1 MTLASD
7 ALIALGEWHPPGSSH
22 SVVARLLAGNG
33 NLVATAGD
41 VVLAN
46 ADTGLVEI
54 SPRVGS
60 IPRRLTFPDGSVFET
75 GDNDGVDAWLRLRK
89 GARAGLIHGLE
100 AFRPRLIAFTLA
112 VVLLTVAILRYA
124 VPVLVEVAVWVT
136 PPFVPEMIGA
146 SALSSLDGTLLHPSK
161 LPDDRKAML
170 SAEFQKLAAVS
181 QGGAGAY
188 RLEFRDG
195 GPIGPNAFAL
205 PNGSLIVTDD
215 LIKLAGSDD
224 VMVLGVLGHEIGHVE
239 YKHTLHQIYRMAG
252 VTALI
257 LLVAGDVGSGVQ
269 DILTQGSAIL
279 SLSYSRAAE
288 AEADRRSVELMRA
301 AGYDPS
307 ALARFF
313 TRLEATTG
321 DHGDTSMLST
331 HPGTPERQRA
341 VIDYANELASRSGK

>member
-1 MTLASD
+1 MASD
-7 ALIALGEWHPPGSSH
+7 APIALGEWHPPGSSH
-22 SVVARLLAGNG
+22 SVVAGLKADDDGLA
-33 NLVATAGD
+33 VTAGD
-41 VVLAN
+41 VVLSSGETN
-46 ADTGLVEI
+46 RVEI

-75 GDNDGVDAWLRLRK
+75 GDNDGIDAWLRRHK

-100 AFRPRLIAFTLA
+100 AFRPRLIVFTLA
-112 VVLLTVAILRYA
+112 VVLLTVAIFRYA

-136 PPFVPEMIGA
+136 PPMVPEMIG
-146 SALSSLDGTLLHPSK
+146 SGALSSLDSTLLEPSK
-161 LPDDRKAML
+161 LPDDRKATI
-170 SAEFQKLAAVS
+170 SQEFQKLAAVS

-215 LIKLAGSDD
+215 LIKLAEGDN

-239 YKHTLHQIYRMAG
+239 HQHTLRQIYRMAG

-257 LLVAGDVGSGVQ
+257 LLVAGDVGSSVQ

-301 AGYDPS
+301 AGYDPT

-321 DHGDTSMLST
+321 NDSDTSMLST

-341 VIDYANELASRSGK
+341 VIDYANQLANRAGK

>member
-1 MTLASD
+1 MASD
-7 ALIALGEWHPPGSSH
+7 EPIALGEWHPPGSSH
-22 SVVARLLAGNG
+22 SVVARLRADGDGLT
-33 NLVATAGD
+33 VTAGD
-41 VVLAN
+41 VVLAD
-46 ADTGLVEI
+46 AFTDRVEV

-75 GDNDGVDAWLRLRK
+75 GDNDGVDAWLRQHK
-89 GARAGLIHGLE
+89 GARAGLVHGLE

-112 VVLLTVAILRYA
+112 VVLLTVAIFRYA
-124 VPVLVEVAVWVT
+124 VPVMVEVAVWVT
-136 PPFVPEMIGA
+136 PPFVPEMIG
-146 SALSSLDGTLLHPSK
+146 SGALSSLDGTLLAPSK
-161 LPDDRKAML
+161 LGDDEKAKL

-181 QGGAGAY
+181 EGGAGAY
-188 RLEFRDG
+188 KLEFRDG

-215 LIKLAGSDD
+215 LIKLAGGDD

-239 YKHTLHQIYRMAG
+239 HKHTLRQIYRMAG

-279 SLSYSRAAE
+279 ALSYSRDAE

-301 AGYDPS
+301 AGYDPT

-313 TRLEATTG
+313 ARLEATTG
-321 DHGDTSMLST
+321 DHSETSMLAT

-341 VIDYANELASRSGK
+341 VIDYANELAKRTGK

>member
-1 MTLASD
+1 MASD
-7 ALIALGEWHPPGSSH
+7 EPIALGEWHPPGSSH
-22 SVVARLLAGNG
+22 SVAARLQAGRDGLAVTTGDTVLAGA
-33 NLVATAGD
+33 VID
-41 VVLAN
+41 R
-46 ADTGLVEI
+46 VEI

-75 GDNDGVDAWLRLRK
+75 GDNDGVDAWLHRYK
-89 GARAGLIHGLE
+89 GAHAGLIHGLE
-100 AFRPRLIAFTLA
+100 AFRPRLIVFTLA
-112 VVLLTVAILRYA
+112 VVLLTVAIFRYA

-136 PPFVPEMIGA
+136 PPMVPEMIG
-146 SALSSLDGTLLHPSK
+146 SGALSSLDSTVLGPSK
-161 LPDDRKAML
+161 LADDRKATI

-181 QGGAGAY
+181 EGGAGAY
-188 RLEFRDG
+188 KLEFRDG

-215 LIKLAGSDD
+215 LIKLAEGDD

-239 YKHTLHQIYRMAG
+239 YKHTLRQIYRMAG

-279 SLSYSRAAE
+279 ALSYSRDAE

-301 AGYDPS
+301 AGYDPT

-313 TRLEATTG
+313 ARLEATTG
-321 DHGDTSMLST
+321 DHSDTSMLST

-341 VIDYANELASRSGK
+341 VIDYANELANRAGN